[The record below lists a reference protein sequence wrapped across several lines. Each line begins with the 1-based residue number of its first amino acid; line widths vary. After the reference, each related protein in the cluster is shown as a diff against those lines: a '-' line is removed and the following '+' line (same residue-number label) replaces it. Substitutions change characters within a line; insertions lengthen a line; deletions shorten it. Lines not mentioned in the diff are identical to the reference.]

1 MRVDKPPPNW
11 QKGNDVKSV
20 ERAKMTKHC
29 NDCKHVITDKLGIR
43 RCKLDPIPPENNPAL
58 VDWLVNGEGDRPG
71 ADTEFFLA
79 KTARAVHGDC
89 GFDAKLFEAKEPAQ

>member
-1 MRVDKPPPNW
+1 MSNQLK
-11 QKGNDVKSV
+11 

-29 NDCKHVITDKLGIR
+29 IDCKHLITDKSGLR

-58 VDWLVNGEGDRPG
+58 VDWLVNGEGDRPP
-71 ADTEFFLA
+71 AYAEFFLA
-79 KTARAVHGDC
+79 ATARAVHGDC